1 MSVATYTIIVKINGQ
16 TLQGTSVSFTPG
28 GFTRESKT
36 AAGQAGRHFVRIP
49 QQSMCSVT
57 ILHTADGPSLEEM
70 RNWENVTLVAECD
83 SSVNYQ
89 IDNAFVVNAFEISDE
104 GGGIQLDFEGP
115 PANEL

>member
-1 MSVATYTIIVKINGQ
+1 MAVATYTIIVKINGQ

-36 AAGQAGRHFVRIP
+36 AAGKAGRHFVRIP

-57 ILHTADGPSLEEM
+57 ILDLPDGPSLDEM

-83 SSVNYQ
+83 NGKAYQ

-115 PANEL
+115 EATEL